1 MSNDY
6 SGNYVIVDGAAVSS
20 SATAVMNSM
29 ISADA
34 YYRELGV
41 LNNQETDVVDYN
53 VSNYF
58 LVRISRQ
65 SFELSKLTSQFSFTA
80 KTVGGQFSL
89 RLVHKQLGTYYT
101 LEQALAACGLLL
113 TGFTENWAGPPTDA
127 AWISMNTVLAPHGLQ
142 LWRI

>member
-1 MSNDY
+1 MSNDF

-20 SATAVMNSM
+20 PASPVLSVMLSGN
-29 ISADA
+29 A

-41 LNNQETDVVDYN
+41 LNNQESDVVDYN

-80 KTVGGQFSL
+80 KTVSGQYSL
-89 RLVHKQLGTYYT
+89 RLVHKQLGSYYT

-113 TGFTENWAGPPTDA
+113 TGFTENWAGPVTDA

>member
-20 SATAVMNSM
+20 PASPVMSVMLSGN
-29 ISADA
+29 A

-41 LNNQETDVVDYN
+41 LNNQESDVVDYN
-53 VSNYF
+53 VSDYF

-80 KTVGGQFSL
+80 KTVGGQYSL

-101 LEQALAACGLLL
+101 LEEALAACGLLL
-113 TGFTENWAGPPTDA
+113 TGFAENWAGPVTDA

-142 LWRI
+142 VWRI

>member
-41 LNNQETDVVDYN
+41 LNNQESDVVDYN

-80 KTVGGQFSL
+80 KTVSGQYSL

-101 LEQALAACGLLL
+101 LEEALAACGLLL
-113 TGFTENWAGPPTDA
+113 TSFTENWAGPVTDA

-142 LWRI
+142 VWRI

>member
-1 MSNDY
+1 MS
-6 SGNYVIVDGAAVSS
+6 SS

-41 LNNQETDVVDYN
+41 LNNQESDVVDYN
-53 VSNYF
+53 VSDYF

-80 KTVGGQFSL
+80 KTVSGQYSL
-89 RLVHKQLGTYYT
+89 RLVHKQLSTYYT
-101 LEQALAACGLLL
+101 LEETLAACGLLL
-113 TGFTENWAGPPTDA
+113 TGFTENWAGPVTDA

-142 LWRI
+142 VWRI